1 MAARE
6 WRFPV
11 GAIALSLFFL
21 AISGL
26 ARATNYTV
34 DTVADTSGAGD
45 CSLRDAINAA
55 NGSPTAGST
64 CTTAGTGSDTIGFSV
79 TGTIALASTL
89 PTITDTGLTITGP
102 TGSPGVT
109 IDGGS
114 SLQVMAVSGTATLQ
128 ILTVAH
134 GSSAGAGGGILNSGT
149 LTITNCTFSSNSA
162 ATLGGG
168 IDNAGATLTVT
179 NSTFVSNSASADGG
193 AIFNDSDGTLTVTN
207 STFSDNSSV
216 DFGGGIFNGHNA
228 ILKITNST
236 FSGNSTSASNGG
248 GVENFLGSA
257 SLKGTILAAESSG
270 GNCAGAGAPPVTDAG
285 FNISDDGSCGFSG
298 TSVNNST
305 TLNLDPAGLANNGGP
320 TNTIALEPNSQA
332 VDFIPIA
339 DCTDQSSPT
348 PLPVTTDQRG
358 LPRPDPGNPF
368 FCDAGAY
375 ELQTSGSFILN
386 SEKIQVAHN
395 TTTANAD
402 QVNMGLTFTDTPN
415 PTCDAADDV
424 LHNGITVELFAG
436 SCTDLIGAGLSL
448 NLNPFVVHAISGQSY
463 GTIYQSDPPDAL
475 QQAGE
480 TVSARIVTLATPD
493 GDCGKWSLN
502 VEVGGL
508 DTTTLGLTSNP
519 FALILFDSD
528 MRGFGC
534 FNITNAIVGDRL
546 DPPRKVRRGSR
557 RGRR

>member
-1 MAARE
+1 MAARKR
-6 WRFPV
+6 RFAV
-11 GAIALSLFFL
+11 GAIALSVFFL
-21 AISGL
+21 ALSGL
-26 ARATNYTV
+26 ARATAYTV
-34 DTVADTSGAGD
+34 DTTADTSGAGD

-55 NGSPTAGST
+55 NGSPTGGST
-64 CTTAGTGSDTIGFSV
+64 CTTAGTGTDTIGFSV
-79 TGTIALASTL
+79 TGTISLGSTL

-102 TGSPGVT
+102 AGSPGIT

-114 SLQVMAVSGTATLQ
+114 SVQVMAVTGTATLQ
-128 ILTVAH
+128 TLTVAH
-134 GSSAGAGGGILNSGT
+134 GSSATTGGGIFNSGT
-149 LTITNCTFSSNSA
+149 LTLTNCTFSANSA

-168 IDNAGATLTVT
+168 IDNSGGTMTVAD
-179 NSTFVSNSASADGG
+179 STFVNNSAGADGG
-193 AIFNDSDGTLTVTN
+193 AIFNDSNSTLTVTN
-207 STFSDNSSV
+207 STFSANTSV

-236 FSGNSTSASNGG
+236 FSANSTSASDGG
-248 GVENFLGSA
+248 GVENFLGTA
-257 SLKGTILAAESSG
+257 ILKSTILAAEPSG
-270 GNCAGAGAPPVTDAG
+270 GNCAGSGTPPVTDAG
-285 FNISDDGSCGFSG
+285 FNISDDGSCGFG
-298 TSVNNST
+298 ATSVNNSA
-305 TLNLDPAGLANNGGP
+305 TLHLDPAGLQNNGGP

-348 PLPVTTDQRG
+348 PLPVTSDQRG

-375 ELQTSGSFILN
+375 ELQTSGSFILD
-386 SEKIQVAHN
+386 SEKIQVARS
-395 TTTANAD
+395 TTASNAD

-424 LHNGITVELFAG
+424 LHNGITVELFGG
-436 SCTDLIGAGLSL
+436 SCSDLMGSGLTL
-448 NLNPFVVHAISGQSY
+448 DLNPFVVHTVGGHSY
-463 GTIYQSDPPDAL
+463 GSISQSSPPESVL
-475 QQAGE
+475 
-480 TVSARIVTLATPD
+480 ARIVTLVTPE

-508 DTTTLGLTSNP
+508 DTTALGLTDNP
-519 FALILFDSD
+519 FALILVDSD

-534 FNITNAIVGDRL
+534 FDISDAIVGNQL
-546 DPPRKVRRGSR
+546 DPPHKVRRGAR